1 MSIDFGS
8 FLDASHRR
16 LDAARRGDGYARTE
30 GASEADLYG
39 TAAAVGI
46 RAALGSTPRGRERH
60 ALAGAVRAFQDTD
73 GRFRD
78 LTHGVMH
85 RTATGTATLRL
96 LGEPSTPPGF
106 LADLFQAE
114 AVAPFLDR
122 LDWGN
127 PWLASHDVAGL
138 LAIGIATGAE
148 DPGWLAA
155 YVDWLDVNADPE
167 TGLWRRGGMG
177 RLDEFPGLFGNLGGA
192 FHMHFL
198 LDALPH
204 RWPHATA
211 VVDTGMAL
219 LLDTTIVRPGP
230 ASPLSAWGFPQLDW
244 VYSVGRA
251 AGRTGHRHG
260 QVRAAIVELARDA
273 SEAFDQPQATAGD
286 LHVVQARVALVAELS
301 AQLGSELETGGRMLR
316 PVTDARPF
324 I

>member
-1 MSIDFGS
+1 MSLDFGS
-8 FLDASHRR
+8 FLDASHLR

-30 GASEADLYG
+30 GASEPDLYG

-46 RAALGSTPRGRERH
+46 RTALGSTPRGRERH
-60 ALAGAVRAFQDTD
+60 ALADAVRAFQDAD
-73 GRFRD
+73 GRFCD
-78 LTHGVMH
+78 HTHGVMH

-96 LGEPSTPPGF
+96 LGEPSPPPGF
-106 LADLFQAE
+106 LTDLFRAK

-138 LAIGIATGAE
+138 LAIGLATGVD

-155 YVDWLDVNADPE
+155 YVDWLAVNADPA

-198 LDALPH
+198 LDALSRP
-204 RWPHATA
+204 WPHAGA
-211 VVDTGMAL
+211 VVDTGMVL
-219 LLDTTIVRPGP
+219 FHDTAIVRPAPG
-230 ASPLSAWGFPQLDW
+230 SPLSGWGFPQLDW
-244 VYSVGRA
+244 AYSVGRA

-260 QVRAAIVELARDA
+260 QVRAAVVELARAA
-273 SEAFDQPQATAGD
+273 SVTFDRPEATAGD
-286 LHVVQARVALVAELS
+286 LHVVQARVALVAELA
-301 AQLGSELETGGRMLR
+301 AQLGTELETGGRVLR
-316 PVTDARPF
+316 PITDARPF